1 VRPSVRALI
10 PGGIAA
16 FILLTGCGSQTAT
29 PTQAHPSQSVG
40 PSDVPTT
47 NVRLL
52 AFRTHMVDA
61 IARDGE
67 LIRNL
72 AVAVAT
78 NPSRAKAVIKDLAAW
93 TAAETSWIKK
103 NPPLACYKE
112 AHDSLRA
119 GIADIAAANTQF
131 SKLVASSSPP
141 TSLGGTPAGA
151 RLAQG
156 ASEINR
162 ARALAR
168 DNGNCA

>member
-1 VRPSVRALI
+1 MAAL
-10 PGGIAA
+10 
-16 FILLTGCGSQTAT
+16 ILLTGCGSQTTT
-29 PTQAHPSQSVG
+29 PTQARPSQSVG
-40 PSDVPTT
+40 PTDVPTA
-47 NVRLL
+47 NVRLI

-61 IARDGE
+61 TARDGD

-78 NPSRAKAVIKDLAAW
+78 NPSRVKAVIKDIAAW
-93 TAAETSWIKK
+93 TAAETSWLKK

-151 RLAQG
+151 RLAKG
-156 ASEINR
+156 ASEIYK